1 MIILLKLLL
10 AHLIGDFLLQPNS
23 WVKAKEEKKLGAWQ
37 LYFHVFLHGLL
48 TMVLV
53 WQWSFW
59 KWALLISFVHL
70 LIDAAKNLITKNNNR
85 RMSFFVD
92 QLFHVISIYLIW
104 LWFEGKSLPF
114 FIFSNQNYLF
124 LITATIFLT
133 MPVSIAI
140 KIFISK
146 WTPHTENND
155 PGSLESAGKYI
166 GILERLFVFI
176 FIISNEWQAI
186 GFLLAA
192 KSIFR
197 FGDLKESK
205 DRRLTEYV
213 LIGTLLSFG
222 VAFVT
227 GIAYQHLKAL

>member
-70 LIDAAKNLITKNNNR
+70 LIDAAKILITKNNNR

-140 KIFISK
+140 KTFISK

-155 PGSLESAGKYI
+155 PGSLESAGN
-166 GILERLFVFI
+166 ILEF
-176 FIISNEWQAI
+176 
-186 GFLLAA
+186 
-192 KSIFR
+192 
-197 FGDLKESK
+197 
-205 DRRLTEYV
+205 
-213 LIGTLLSFG
+213 
-222 VAFVT
+222 
-227 GIAYQHLKAL
+227 